1 MFVLIVYLKDKLK
14 EFFGRQ
20 SIAIEEMELYNMEK
34 RGISK
39 LDLKRRNR
47 MQILRVIRESG
58 PISRVDVASALEITR
73 AAVTIITNEMIEEG
87 VLVEIGE
94 APVNTEKLQK
104 GRRKILI
111 DINVNSRFA
120 LGATVDE
127 KEVSIGL
134 TNLNSEILDKA
145 SMIIDDR
152 TTSKDSINYIIET
165 SNEMVENSALTKDK
179 ILGLGVGVVP
189 SMWGK
194 LKIFYKDGVLDF
206 TNFIDKLSG
215 GLDFEIHCGN
225 AIGLMALAS
234 NDFRTQNGYQTNQ
247 AFIHN
252 GNQVN
257 LAIINKNELSPD
269 YISYTSTIEKYIVCL
284 NGKQYEGYPNGSVK
298 AELSRTAMLNSFY
311 EIYSKDKTPVLY
323 ELTEGDKN
331 KIDTEKVFMSLMR
344 GEESVKSVVDDIISK
359 YTVLINNLAISHFA
373 KRIVLH
379 NFKLNEK
386 QFDYVKREMIRLV
399 SEEIADRVVL
409 SKLEGKNNFLGGCA
423 LIIQDNFYV
432 RGGMQ

>member
-1 MFVLIVYLKDKLK
+1 
-14 EFFGRQ
+14 
-20 SIAIEEMELYNMEK
+20 MEK

-47 MQILRVIRESG
+47 MQILRVIREAG

-127 KEVSIGL
+127 KEVTIGL
-134 TNLNSEILDKA
+134 TNLNSEILE
-145 SMIIDDR
+145 SSNMVIDER
-152 TTSKDSINYIIET
+152 TTSKDIINYIIKT
-165 SNEMVENSALTKDK
+165 SNTMIENSALPKEK
-179 ILGLGVGVVP
+179 VLGLGVGVVP

-206 TNFIDKLSG
+206 SNFIDKLQS
-215 GLDFEIHCGN
+215 GLDIDIHCGN
-225 AIGLMALAS
+225 AIGLMALAN
-234 NDFRTQNGYQTNQ
+234 NDFRTQNGYQTNT

-252 GNQVN
+252 GNQIN
-257 LAIINKNELSPD
+257 LAIVNKNELSND
-269 YISYTSTIEKYIVCL
+269 YISYTSIIEKYIVAP
-284 NGKQYEGYPNGSVK
+284 NGRTYEGYPNGSVK
-298 AELSRTAMLNSFY
+298 AELSKSALLSAFG
-311 EIYSKDKTPVLY
+311 EIYSKEKTPILY
-323 ELTEGDKN
+323 DLTEGDKTRIN
-331 KIDTEKVFMSLMR
+331 IDAVFNALMR
-344 GEESVKSVVDDIISK
+344 GEEPVKNLVDNIIAK
-359 YTVLINNLAISHFA
+359 YTVLLNNLAISHFA
-373 KRIVLH
+373 KKIVLH
-379 NFKLNEK
+379 NYTLNEK

-399 SEEIADRVVL
+399 SEDIADRIVL
-409 SKLEGKNNFLGGCA
+409 SKLKGKNNFLGGCA
-423 LIIQDNFYV
+423 LIIQDNFFFK
-432 RGGMQ
+432 GGMH

>member
-1 MFVLIVYLKDKLK
+1 
-14 EFFGRQ
+14 
-20 SIAIEEMELYNMEK
+20 MEK

-127 KEVSIGL
+127 KEVSVGL

-145 SMIIDDR
+145 SMIIDER
-152 TTSKDSINYIIET
+152 TTSKDIINYIIKT
-165 SNEMVENSALTKDK
+165 CNEMVENSCLTKDK

-215 GLDFEIHCGN
+215 GLDIDIHCGN

-234 NDFRTQNGYQTNQ
+234 NDYRVQNGYQTNTV
-247 AFIHN
+247 FIHN

-257 LAIINKNELSPD
+257 LAIINKNELSSD
-269 YISYTSTIEKYIVCL
+269 YYSYTSMIEKYIVCPD
-284 NGKQYEGYPNGSVK
+284 GRQYEGYPNGSVK
-298 AELSRTAMLNSFY
+298 AELSRTAMLNAVF

-323 ELTEGDKN
+323 ELTDGDKN
-331 KIDTEKVFMSLMR
+331 NITVENVFMALMR
-344 GEESVKSVVDDIISK
+344 GEEPVKSLVDDIISK
-359 YTVLINNLAISHFA
+359 YTVLLNNLAISHFA
-373 KRIVLH
+373 KKIVLH

-399 SEEIADRVVL
+399 SEDIADRVVL
-409 SKLEGKNNFLGGCA
+409 SKLDGKNNFLGGCS
-423 LIIQDNFYV
+423 LIIQDNFFIK
-432 RGGMQ
+432 GGMH

>member
-1 MFVLIVYLKDKLK
+1 
-14 EFFGRQ
+14 
-20 SIAIEEMELYNMEK
+20 MEK

-127 KEVSIGL
+127 KEVSVGL
-134 TNLNSEILDKA
+134 TNLNSEVLDKA
-145 SMIIDDR
+145 SMIIDER
-152 TTSKDSINYIIET
+152 TTSKDIINYIIKT
-165 SNEMVENSALTKDK
+165 SNEMVENSCLTEDK

-206 TNFIDKLSG
+206 TNFIDKLSS
-215 GLDFEIHCGN
+215 GLNIDIHCGN

-234 NDFRTQNGYQTNQ
+234 NDYRVQNGYQTNTV
-247 AFIHN
+247 FIHN

-257 LAIINKNELSPD
+257 LAIINKNELSSD
-269 YISYTSTIEKYIVCL
+269 YYSYTSMIEKYIVCP
-284 NGKQYEGYPNGSVK
+284 NGRQYEGYPNGSVK
-298 AELSRTAMLNSFY
+298 AELSRTAMLNAFY

-323 ELTEGDKN
+323 ELTDGDKN
-331 KIDTEKVFMSLMR
+331 NITVENVFMALMR
-344 GEESVKSVVDDIISK
+344 GEEPVKSLVDDIISK
-359 YTVLINNLAISHFA
+359 YTVLLNNRAISHFA
-373 KRIVLH
+373 KKIVLH

-399 SEEIADRVVL
+399 SEDIADRIVL
-409 SKLEGKNNFLGGCA
+409 SKLEGKNNFLGGCS
-423 LIIQDNFYV
+423 LIIQDNFFFK
-432 RGGMQ
+432 GGMH

>member
-1 MFVLIVYLKDKLK
+1 
-14 EFFGRQ
+14 
-20 SIAIEEMELYNMEK
+20 MEK

-47 MQILRVIRESG
+47 MQILRIIREYG

-94 APVNTEKLQK
+94 APINTEKLQK

-127 KEVSIGL
+127 NEVSVGL
-134 TNLNSEILDKA
+134 TNLNSEILDKS
-145 SMIIDDR
+145 SMVIDDR
-152 TTSKDSINYIIET
+152 TTSKDIINYIIKA
-165 SNEMVENSALTKDK
+165 SSIMIENSALTKDK

-206 TNFIDKLSG
+206 SSFIEKLSSS
-215 GLDFEIHCGN
+215 LDIDIHCGN

-234 NDFRTQNGYQTNQ
+234 NDFKAQNGYQTNT
-247 AFIHN
+247 AFFHN

-257 LAIINKNELSPD
+257 LAIVNKNELSSD
-269 YISYTSTIEKYIVCL
+269 YISYTSMIEKYIVCV
-284 NGKQYEGYPNGSVK
+284 NGKKMEGYPDGSVK
-298 AELSRTAMLNSFY
+298 AELSRPAMYAAFC
-311 EIYSKDKTPVLY
+311 EICSAEKTPILWDIIK
-323 ELTEGDKN
+323 GDKKN
-331 KIDTEKVFMSLMR
+331 ISVDTVFMALMR
-344 GEESVKSVVDDIISK
+344 GEEAVKNLVDDIIAK
-359 YTVLINNLAISHFA
+359 YAVLINNIAISHFA
-373 KRIVLH
+373 KKIVLH
-379 NFKLNEK
+379 NYKLNEK
-386 QFDYVKREMIRLV
+386 QFDYIKREMLHLI
-399 SEEIADRVVL
+399 SEEVVDRIVL
-409 SKLEGKNNFLGGCA
+409 SKLDGKNNFLGGCA
-423 LIIQDNFYV
+423 LIIQNSFYNK
-432 RGGMQ
+432 GGLQ

>member
-1 MFVLIVYLKDKLK
+1 
-14 EFFGRQ
+14 
-20 SIAIEEMELYNMEK
+20 MEK

-47 MQILRVIRESG
+47 MQILKVIREAG

-94 APVNTEKLQK
+94 APVCAEKLQK

-134 TNLNSEILDKA
+134 TNLNADILDKS
-145 SMIIDDR
+145 SMIIDER
-152 TTSKDSINYIIET
+152 TTSKDIISYIIQK
-165 SNEMVENSALTKDK
+165 SNEMMENSCLTKDK
-179 ILGLGVGVVP
+179 VLGIGIGVVP

-206 TNFIDKLSG
+206 SNFIDRVSSG
-215 GLDFEIHCGN
+215 VEIDVHCGN

-234 NDFRTQNGYQTNQ
+234 NDFRSVNGYQINQ
-247 AFIHN
+247 AFLHN

-257 LAIINKNELSPD
+257 LAILNKNELSSD
-269 YISYTSTIEKYIVCL
+269 YLSYTYSIEKYIV
-284 NGKQYEGYPNGSVK
+284 NPGGKSYEGYPDGSIK
-298 AELSRTAMLNSFY
+298 AEISRTATINAFN
-311 EIYSKDKTPVLY
+311 EIFSKEKTPVLF
-323 ELTEGDKN
+323 ELTDGDKS
-331 KIDTEKVFMSLMR
+331 KINTDTVFMALMR
-344 GEESVKSVVDDIISK
+344 GEEPVKNLVDDIISK
-359 YTVLINNLAISHFA
+359 YTVFINNLAVSHFA
-373 KRIVLH
+373 QRIVLH
-379 NFKLNEK
+379 NYKLNEK

-399 SEEIADRVVL
+399 GEDIADRVVL
-409 SKLEGKNNFLGGCA
+409 SKLEGRNNFVGGCA

-432 RGGMQ
+432 RGGMR

>member
-1 MFVLIVYLKDKLK
+1 
-14 EFFGRQ
+14 
-20 SIAIEEMELYNMEK
+20 MEK

-134 TNLNSEILDKA
+134 TNLNSEVLDKA
-145 SMIIDDR
+145 SMVIDDR
-152 TTSKDSINYIIET
+152 TTSKDIINYIIKT

-215 GLDFEIHCGN
+215 GLNFEIHCGN

-257 LAIINKNELSPD
+257 LAIINKNELSAD
-269 YISYTSTIEKYIVCL
+269 YVSYTSTIERYIVCP
-284 NGKQYEGYPNGSVK
+284 NGKSYEGYPNGSVK
-298 AELSRTAMLNSFY
+298 AELSRTAMLNAFY
-311 EIYSKDKTPVLY
+311 EIYSKDKTPVLF
-323 ELTEGDKN
+323 ELTAPLECPTPGGGRWCTVVCAGGAGTVNGAAIREGEALLFTPDETELSLVPTAQDF
-331 KIDTEKVFMSLMR
+331 KI
-344 GEESVKSVVDDIISK
+344 
-359 YTVLINNLAISHFA
+359 LASY
-373 KRIVLH
+373 R
-379 NFKLNEK
+379 
-386 QFDYVKREMIRLV
+386 
-399 SEEIADRVVL
+399 
-409 SKLEGKNNFLGGCA
+409 
-423 LIIQDNFYV
+423 
-432 RGGMQ
+432 

>member
-1 MFVLIVYLKDKLK
+1 
-14 EFFGRQ
+14 
-20 SIAIEEMELYNMEK
+20 MEK

-111 DINVNSRFA
+111 DINMNSKFA

-127 KEVSIGL
+127 KEVTIGL
-134 TNLNSEILDKA
+134 TNLNAEVLDKS
-145 SMIIDDR
+145 SMIIDER
-152 TTSKDSINYIIET
+152 TTSKDIISFIIQK
-165 SNEMVENSALTKDK
+165 SNEMMENSCLTKDK
-179 ILGLGVGVVP
+179 VLGIGIGVVP

-206 TNFIDKLSG
+206 SNFIDKVSSG
-215 GLDFEIHCGN
+215 VDIDVHCGN

-234 NDFRTQNGYQTNQ
+234 NDFRNVNGYQINQ
-247 AFIHN
+247 AFLHN

-257 LAIINKNELSPD
+257 LAIINKNELSSD
-269 YISYTSTIEKYIVCL
+269 YLSYTYTIEKYIV
-284 NGKQYEGYPNGSVK
+284 NPGGKSYEGYPDGSVK
-298 AELSRTAMLNSFY
+298 AELSRNAILNSLF

-323 ELTEGDKN
+323 ELTEGDKS
-331 KIDTEKVFMSLMR
+331 KINTDNVFMAVMR
-344 GEESVKSVVDDIISK
+344 GEEPVKNLVDDIIAK

-373 KRIVLH
+373 MRIVLH
-379 NFKLNEK
+379 NYKLNEK
-386 QFDYVKREMIRLV
+386 QFDYVKREMIRLLG
-399 SEEIADRVVL
+399 SSGEDIADRVVL
-409 SKLEGKNNFLGGCA
+409 SKLDGKNNFVGGCA
-423 LIIQDNFYV
+423 LIIQDNFYI

>member
-1 MFVLIVYLKDKLK
+1 
-14 EFFGRQ
+14 
-20 SIAIEEMELYNMEK
+20 MEK

-47 MQILRVIRESG
+47 MQILRVIRETG

-111 DINVNSRFA
+111 DINVNSKFA

-134 TNLNSEILDKA
+134 TNLNAEVLDKA
-145 SMIIDDR
+145 SMVIDER
-152 TTSKDSINYIIET
+152 TTSKDIISFIIQK
-165 SNEMVENSALTKDK
+165 SNEMMANSCLTKDK
-179 ILGLGVGVVP
+179 VLGIGIGVVP

-194 LKIFYKDGVLDF
+194 LKIFYKDGELDF
-206 TNFIDKLSG
+206 SNFIDKVSSG
-215 GLDFEIHCGN
+215 VDIDVQCGN
-225 AIGLMALAS
+225 AIGLLALAS
-234 NDFRTQNGYQTNQ
+234 NDFKNINGYQVNQ
-247 AFIHN
+247 AFLHN

-257 LAIINKNELSPD
+257 LAILNKNVLSND
-269 YISYTSTIEKYIVCL
+269 YSSYTSTIERYIVAPG
-284 NGKQYEGYPNGSVK
+284 GKSYEGYPDGSVK
-298 AELSRTAMLNSFY
+298 AELSRGAILNAFND
-311 EIYSKDKTPVLY
+311 IYSKDKTPILF

-331 KIDTEKVFMSLMR
+331 NINTDNVFMALMR
-344 GEESVKSVVDDIISK
+344 GEEPVKNLVDDIIAK

-373 KRIVLH
+373 KRIILH
-379 NFKLNEK
+379 NYKLNEK

-409 SKLEGKNNFLGGCA
+409 SKLDSRNNFAGGCA
-423 LIIQDNFYV
+423 LIIQNNFYV
-432 RGGMQ
+432 KGGMQ

>member
-1 MFVLIVYLKDKLK
+1 
-14 EFFGRQ
+14 
-20 SIAIEEMELYNMEK
+20 MEK

-58 PISRVDVASALEITR
+58 PISRVDVASVLEITR

-94 APVNTEKLQK
+94 APINTEKLQK

-111 DINVNSRFA
+111 DINMNCKFA

-127 KEVSIGL
+127 KEVSVGL
-134 TNLNSEILDKA
+134 TNLNADILDKD

-152 TTSKDSINYIIET
+152 TTSKDIINFIISK
-165 SNEMVENSALTKDK
+165 SNEMMANSCLTKDK
-179 ILGLGVGVVP
+179 IVGLGIGVVP

-206 TNFIDKLSG
+206 TSFIEKVSSG
-215 GLDFEIHCGN
+215 VEVDVRCGN

-234 NDFRTQNGYQTNQ
+234 NDFKNLNGYQVNQ
-247 AFIHN
+247 AFLHN

-257 LAIINKNELSPD
+257 LAVINKNELSND
-269 YISYTSTIEKYIVCL
+269 YLSYTYMIEKFIV
-284 NGKQYEGYPNGSVK
+284 NPGGKSYEGYPDGSVK
-298 AELSRTAMLNSFY
+298 AEISRNAILNSLY
-311 EIYSKDKTPVLY
+311 DVYSKEKTPVLF
-323 ELTEGDKN
+323 ELTDGDKS
-331 KIDTEKVFMSLMR
+331 KINTDNVFAALMR
-344 GEESVKSVVDDIISK
+344 GEEPVKIIVDDVIAK
-359 YTVLINNLAISHFA
+359 YTVLINNLAIAHFA
-373 KRIVLH
+373 QRIILH
-379 NFKLNEK
+379 NYHLNEK

-399 SEEIADRVVL
+399 GEEIADRVVL
-409 SKLEGKNNFLGGCA
+409 SKLDGKNNFAGGCA
-423 LIIQDNFYV
+423 LVIQDNFYIK
-432 RGGMQ
+432 GGMQ